1 MITKVYRQQLSFLQ
15 KGVYD
20 TILKGLLEMRES
32 IKVLSTDI
40 DSLNTILEY
49 IRHDCPWL
57 FYLGNKVDFQ
67 TNSGWHSTVIVPT
80 YLYVGSSKNALS
92 NQLLTA
98 QGQFVTAI
106 KGNNPWEKVVAVHDY
121 LCRRVAYKES
131 GVESHSIVGSYLRGE
146 AVCEGIAKCFKA
158 MCDELDIECCV
169 VTGKAKSSYEAQNYE
184 NHSWNQVKIE
194 DQWVNVDV
202 TFDLTLSDRN
212 FIRHDY
218 LFLSD
223 EQIKF
228 SHTKTLE
235 NGIRCVTNQYD
246 YFLVNKL
253 IMANQM
259 QFVDFLKRNIQQ
271 NIFSFEIKLPSTND
285 IERVEQKVLD
295 NAQKALQSLNLNRQ
309 VTIGINKD
317 LLVFSIEILK

>member
-1 MITKVYRQQLSFLQ
+1 MYKAYRQQLSFLQ
-15 KGVYD
+15 KGIYD
-20 TILKGLLEMRES
+20 SILKGLMEMRES
-32 IKVLSTDI
+32 IKVLGTDI

-67 TNSGWHSTVIVPT
+67 TNSSRHSTVIVPT
-80 YLYVGSSKNALS
+80 YLYVSSSRNTLN

-98 QGQFVTAI
+98 QGQFAAAI
-106 KGNNPWEKVVAVHDY
+106 KRNNPWEQVVAIHDY

-131 GVESHSIVGSYLRGE
+131 GVESHSIVGPYLRGE
-146 AVCEGIAKCFKA
+146 SVCEGIAKCFKA
-158 MCDELDIECCV
+158 LCDELGLESCV
-169 VTGKAKSSYEAQNYE
+169 VTGKAKSSYEAQYYE

-202 TFDLTLSDRN
+202 TFDLTLSERN

-228 SHTKTLE
+228 SHIKTLD
-235 NGIRCVTNQYD
+235 NGIKCVADHYD
-246 YFLVNKL
+246 YFRVNQL

-259 QFVDFLKRNIQQ
+259 EFVEFLKRNIQQ
-271 NIFSFEIKLPSTND
+271 NIFAVEIKLPNTND
-285 IERVEQKVLD
+285 IEKVEQKVLD
-295 NAQKALQSLNLNRQ
+295 NVQKALQSLNLNRQ
-309 VTIGINKD
+309 VMIGINKE
-317 LLVFSIEILK
+317 LLVFSVEIR